1 MNAKARIAASPSS
14 ISNSGK
20 RPGGAASACTII
32 PIWSGLRAKHMEKP
46 LWVKNVQQETSTTGV
61 KQTTGKRQTLYNLKE
76 IDLNGNRQTGNEL
89 TPPGGAHYLAL
100 ELSSTGT
107 I

>member
-32 PIWSGLRAKHMEKP
+32 PIWSGLGSKRME
-46 LWVKNVQQETSTTGV
+46 NVQQKARNLHNRS
-61 KQTTGKRQTLYNLKE
+61 KQTAGKRQALYNLKE

-89 TPPGGAHYLAL
+89 TPPGGAHYLPLA
-100 ELSSTGT
+100 LSSTGT